1 MGTRTIFLFLVI
13 SLFIVI
19 ICATMLGSVHIPLQQ
34 QIYTITNL
42 LQITDIPVEQSNAF
56 ILLHIRLPRA
66 LLAAI
71 VGFSLAF
78 CGTIMQGIFRNP
90 LADPYLLGI
99 ASGATAGATLMI
111 FTGISLTFMVPVG
124 AFCGAIISV
133 AITYFIAQS
142 QLGSFSNVTLILAG
156 VAIGAMFSS
165 ATTFFIFISEDE
177 QLRHIMFW
185 VMGSLANSRWWPIFY
200 LLIVLVI
207 AVFTTSFFAKAL
219 DALSLG
225 DDMAY
230 HLGVD
235 SALIK
240 KLLLLITTILTAAV
254 VCISG
259 TIGFV
264 GIIIPHTSRL
274 LFGANHRT
282 LLIASGLTGS
292 IFLVLCDILSRTLT
306 APIEIPIGI
315 ITAIFGA
322 PFFLYLLIHHK
333 KSIGAL
339 N

>member
-1 MGTRTIFLFLVI
+1 MRTRTILLFLVI
-13 SLFIVI
+13 SLFVVIVG
-19 ICATMLGSVHIPLQQ
+19 ATMFGSVHIPLQQ
-34 QIYTITNL
+34 QIYTVTNL
-42 LQITDIPVEQSNAF
+42 LQITDVPIEQSNAY

-71 VGFSLAF
+71 VGFTLAF

-99 ASGATAGATLMI
+99 ASGATAGATLVIVM
-111 FTGISLTFMVPVG
+111 GISFTFMIPLG

-142 QLGSFSNVTLILAG
+142 QLGSFSNLTLILAG

-185 VMGSLANSRWWPIFY
+185 VMGSLANSRWWSIFY
-200 LLIVLVI
+200 LFIVVII
-207 AVFTTSFFAKAL
+207 AVFITSFFAKAL

-235 SALIK
+235 SSLIK
-240 KLLLLITTILTAAV
+240 KILLLITTILTAAV

-282 LLIASGLTGS
+282 LLITSGLTGS
-292 IFLVLCDILSRTLT
+292 VFLVICDILSRTLA

-339 N
+339 S